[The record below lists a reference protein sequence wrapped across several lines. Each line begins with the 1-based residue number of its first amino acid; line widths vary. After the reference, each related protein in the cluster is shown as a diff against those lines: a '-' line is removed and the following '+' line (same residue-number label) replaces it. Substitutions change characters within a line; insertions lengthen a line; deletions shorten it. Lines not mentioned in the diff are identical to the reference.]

1 MYRKP
6 SIVVVAFLLY
16 VATGCSQRN
25 SLTNPAFQPQ
35 IINQSDNFSLQAT
48 NVTNV
53 TQTLNYTWQN
63 TGTSANVNQAT
74 QLTAGSATLTIL
86 DAGGQQVY
94 TNSLTANGT
103 FPTTAGMTGGW
114 TIRVI
119 LSGVSGTLNFRVQK
133 P

>member
-6 SIVVVAFLLY
+6 TIVVFLLLCI
-16 VATGCSQRN
+16 AAGCSQRN

-35 IINQSDNFSLQAT
+35 IVNQTDNFSLQAT

-74 QLTAGSATLTIL
+74 QLTAGSATLVIL

-103 FPTTAGMTGGW
+103 FPTTTGTTGGW
-114 TIRVI
+114 TVRLI
-119 LSGVSGTLNFRVQK
+119 LSGVSGTINFRAQK